1 MAIEWSWKLN
11 TRLILLCVDCVWYAA
26 ILMITSGYTVWVNA
40 YASTT
45 GIAGIL
51 CPSIEISSYAYID
64 PVKEWTRHST
74 EIGVLL
80 TNLYTGR
87 GIPS

>member
-51 CPSIEISSYAYID
+51 LYAH
-64 PVKEWTRHST
+64 PLRSV
-74 EIGVLL
+74 VML
-80 TNLYTGR
+80 TLTL
-87 GIPS
+87 